1 MNTHEPAP
9 PWTLAASNVGTLINT
24 AGKLFHV
31 QIAEGKYEFWWHS
44 ILENGIWNFW
54 PWPLVVLVVAG
65 VRYICDGMAI
75 RWWTILYIITTFVLV
90 LLCCKVGHFSSFS
103 IDVTL
108 LSLEK
113 LMKCNLSETE
123 ICSFC
128 FETRESLVHL
138 FFHCPHVLLIWFQ
151 VAHCLQTK
159 CNIDFVISPEI
170 CILGVLTGQYFN
182 ILNTL
187 IVIVK
192 YFIYVCKLKNQ
203 IPVWKDCVEYIKYC
217 KKIDFDSLYLCTPKK
232 SNSLKCK
239 WNSIS
244 SMLQWVWCFQ
254 CLILGHK
261 YKAELFGLVFNKI

>member
-1 MNTHEPAP
+1 MKSWWNVIYRK
-9 PWTLAASNVGTLINT
+9 LKCAA
-24 AGKLFHV
+24 
-31 QIAEGKYEFWWHS
+31 
-44 ILENGIWNFW
+44 
-54 PWPLVVLVVAG
+54 
-65 VRYICDGMAI
+65 
-75 RWWTILYIITTFVLV
+75 FVL
-90 LLCCKVGHFSSFS
+90 K
-103 IDVTL
+103 
-108 LSLEK
+108 LEK
-113 LMKCNLSETE
+113 AWYTYFSTALMS
-123 ICSFC
+123 
-128 FETRESLVHL
+128 VL
-138 FFHCPHVLLIWFQ
+138 FGFRLHIAYKQ
-151 VAHCLQTK
+151 

-217 KKIDFDSLYLCTPKK
+217 KKIDFDSLYLCTPQK

-261 YKAELFGLVFNKI
+261 YKAELLD

>member
-1 MNTHEPAP
+1 
-9 PWTLAASNVGTLINT
+9 
-24 AGKLFHV
+24 
-31 QIAEGKYEFWWHS
+31 
-44 ILENGIWNFW
+44 
-54 PWPLVVLVVAG
+54 
-65 VRYICDGMAI
+65 
-75 RWWTILYIITTFVLV
+75 
-90 LLCCKVGHFSSFS
+90 
-103 IDVTL
+103 
-108 LSLEK
+108 
-113 LMKCNLSETE
+113 MKCNLSETE
-123 ICSFC
+123 MCSFC

-138 FFHCPHVLLIWFQ
+138 FSHCPHVRLIWFQ

-244 SMLQWVWCFQ
+244 SMLQ
-254 CLILGHK
+254 
-261 YKAELFGLVFNKI
+261 